1 MSLNSM
7 TGYGRA
13 EGQFADDA
21 WVWEVRAVNG
31 KNLDM
36 RLRLPA
42 GFESLDPF
50 IRRKV
55 NTALT
60 RGNLQINLDM
70 RAGGDGENYTI
81 NQAWLQTLIDNAAE
95 MHRGNPQISAPR
107 IDGLYLVRGVV
118 SESVQSA
125 ADPKFKARNT
135 AVLNSLDDMLASL
148 MQAREIEG
156 KALADILKSNVED
169 FENLIAK
176 ARICEG
182 ALAGNIKRKF
192 EKKLTDLLGENLPQD
207 KLLQEATLLTI
218 KADVREELDRM
229 DAHTAQAKALLKT
242 GSPVGRKL
250 DFLCQEF
257 IREINTL
264 CSKSTDI
271 ELTQI
276 GLDMKSLIEQLREQ
290 AANVE

>member
-1 MSLNSM
+1 MSM

-13 EGQFADDA
+13 EGQFEDSA

-42 GFESLDPF
+42 GFESLDPL

-55 NTALT
+55 KTVLA
-60 RGNLQINLDM
+60 RGNMQISLDM
-70 RAGGDGENYTI
+70 SASGGDDAYTI
-81 NQAWLQTLIDNAAE
+81 NEAWLQTLIDNAASVQKQ
-95 MHRGNPQISAPR
+95 NPHISPLR
-107 IDGLYLVRGVV
+107 MDGLYLVRGVV
-118 SESVQSA
+118 NERPQSA
-125 ADPKFKARNT
+125 ADPKYKARNAT
-135 AVLNSLDDMLASL
+135 ILKSLDDMLAAL
-148 MQAREIEG
+148 LNARKVEG
-156 KALADILKSNVED
+156 TALAEILASNVVA
-169 FENLIAK
+169 FEKLIAK

-182 ALAGNIKRKF
+182 AVAGALKQKF
-192 EKKLTDLLGENLPQD
+192 EQKLTELLGENLPQD
-207 KLLQEATLLTI
+207 KLLQEATLLAI
-218 KADVREELDRM
+218 KADIREELDRL
-229 DAHTAQAKALLKT
+229 DTHIAQAKTLLKA
-242 GSPVGRKL
+242 GSPLGRKL

-276 GLDMKSLIEQLREQ
+276 GLDMKSLTEQFREQ

>member
-1 MSLNSM
+1 MSM
-7 TGYGRA
+7 TGYGRTEA
-13 EGQFADDA
+13 QFEDSA

-42 GFESLDPF
+42 GFESLDPL
-50 IRRKV
+50 IRSKV
-55 NTALT
+55 KGALG

-70 RAGGDGENYTI
+70 SASGGEDAYTI
-81 NQAWLQTLIDNAAE
+81 NEAWLQALIEYAAE
-95 MHRGNPQISAPR
+95 MQNKNSHISPLR
-107 IDGLYLVRGVV
+107 VDGLYLVRGVV
-118 SESVQSA
+118 NEGAQNA
-125 ADPKFKARNT
+125 ADPKFEARN
-135 AVLNSLDDMLASL
+135 AAILESLDDMLAAL
-148 MQAREIEG
+148 LHARKTEG
-156 KALADILKSNVED
+156 AALAKILASNVD
-169 FENLIAK
+169 AFEKLIAK

-182 ALAGNIKRKF
+182 ALAGVLKQKF
-192 EKKLTDLLGENLPQD
+192 EQKLTELLGEDLPQD
-207 KLLQEATLLTI
+207 KLLQEATLLAI
-218 KADVREELDRM
+218 KADIREELDRL
-229 DAHTAQAKALLKT
+229 DAHIAQAKTLLKA

-276 GLDMKSLIEQLREQ
+276 GLDMKSLTEQFREQ